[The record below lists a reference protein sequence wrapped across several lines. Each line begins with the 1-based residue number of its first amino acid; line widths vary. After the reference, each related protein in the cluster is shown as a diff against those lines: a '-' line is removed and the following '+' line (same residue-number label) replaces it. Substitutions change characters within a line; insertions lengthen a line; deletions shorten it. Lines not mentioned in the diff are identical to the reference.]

1 MWHLL
6 LAIITTPTTHLTGI
20 TEDITEDMDG
30 DGGLAMVMDSACLD
44 MVMAITRTLPEALL
58 HP

>member
-30 DGGLAMVMDSACLD
+30 LATVMDSACLD